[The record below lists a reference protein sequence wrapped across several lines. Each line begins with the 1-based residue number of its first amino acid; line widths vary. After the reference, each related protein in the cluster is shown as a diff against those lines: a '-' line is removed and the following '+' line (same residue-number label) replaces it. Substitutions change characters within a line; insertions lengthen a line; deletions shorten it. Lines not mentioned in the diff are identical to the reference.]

1 MSEQDETKLRQT
13 GSPQT
18 ERPQTGRKV
27 KPWVKMALEF
37 GPLLIF
43 FVFFTKYKEAHF
55 IIAGTDYSGFV
66 VATALF
72 VPLLAVSTFILWRL
86 TGRLA
91 PMQIATLVLVVVFG
105 GLSVWFNDPHFFKMK
120 PTIIYL
126 IFAGVLAFGLW
137 RGKPWLQLVMDGAIP
152 MKSEGWVILTRRL
165 IGLFLFLAVANEIIW
180 RTMSDQAWVNFKT
193 FVLTLLMLGFFMAQG
208 PLFSRYGIEKPKDGD
223 E

>member
-1 MSEQDETKLRQT
+1 MTEQDETQMR
-13 GSPQT
+13 GADRRV
-18 ERPQTGRKV
+18 E
-27 KPWVKMALEF
+27 PWVKMALEF

-43 FVFFTKYKEAHF
+43 FVFFTKYKDAHF
-55 IIAGTDYSGFV
+55 VIGGTDYSGFV

-72 VPLLAVSTFILWRL
+72 IPLLAVSTLILWRL

-126 IFAGVLAFGLW
+126 IFAAILAFGLW

-152 MKSEGWVILTRRL
+152 MQPQGWVILTKRL
-165 IGLFLFLAVANEIIW
+165 VALFLFLAVANEVIW
-180 RTMSDQAWVNFKT
+180 RTMSDQAWVNFKA
-193 FVLTLLMLGFFMAQG
+193 FGLTILMFGFFLAQG
-208 PLFSRYGIEKPKDGD
+208 PLFSRYGIEKPKDRD
-223 E
+223 